1 VEAKSSELSYPES
14 APERPLRVLLDGR
27 KLGDG
32 GIGVYTENLIEGLL
46 ESGGV
51 SITVI
56 YRDEAARRAPYADR
70 IAWIYDRAR
79 PYSLDEMLFMS
90 RRIDFSRFDVFHTPH
105 YVLPFGITIP
115 SVITV
120 HDLIH
125 ISHPERFF
133 YPAIARFLIGSSV
146 RRADG
151 VLTVSRHTRAGVLDL
166 TGAAEEK
173 VRLAPNA
180 ISSRILHGLQRGG
193 SPATPNP
200 YLFALFSNNKPHKG
214 LADLVTA
221 YRIFRE
227 SGAWRSVTPTC
238 PELVLAG
245 FGLTALSR
253 EGARNSVVGN
263 VEGVRVIGALSD
275 SELRSYLGAAHA
287 LVVPSLVEGFCL
299 PALEAQASGTPVVCR
314 PVPALKEIVTER
326 DTVATDFS
334 VAALKDAIV
343 AGLEKSVGA
352 PRGVSG
358 SNLDLFS
365 CKRVAMIVRSEYER
379 VVGARSFR

>member
-1 VEAKSSELSYPES
+1 MEAKSSELSYPES

-46 ESGGV
+46 EIGGV
-51 SITVI
+51 SLTVI
-56 YRDEAARRAPYADR
+56 YRNEAARGAPYANR
-70 IAWIYDRAR
+70 ISWVYDRAR
-79 PYSLDEMLFMS
+79 PYSLDELLFMS
-90 RRIDFSRFDVFHTPH
+90 GRIDFSQFDVFHTPH
-105 YVLPFGITIP
+105 YVLPLGIPIP

-133 YPAIARFLIGSSV
+133 YPPIARFLIGSSV
-146 RRADG
+146 RRADA
-151 VLTVSRHTRAGVLDL
+151 VLAVSRHTRAEVLDL
-166 TGAAEEK
+166 TSAAEEK

-180 ISSRILHGLQRGG
+180 ISSRILEGYQGG
-193 SPATPNP
+193 DTSTTEHP

-214 LADLVTA
+214 LADLVAA

-227 SGAWRSVTPTC
+227 SGAWRSVTPKC
-238 PELVLAG
+238 PDLVLAG
-245 FGLTALSR
+245 FGLNSLTR
-253 EGARNSVVGN
+253 EAAKSSVMGD
-263 VEGVRVIGALSD
+263 VEGVRVVGALSD
-275 SELRSYLGAAHA
+275 RELRSYLRAAHA

-314 PVPALKEIVTER
+314 PVPALKELVTER

-334 VAALKDAIV
+334 VSALKDAMV
-343 AGLEKSVGA
+343 VGLEKSVGA
-352 PRGVSG
+352 PRSVSG
-358 SNLDLFS
+358 SHLDLFS